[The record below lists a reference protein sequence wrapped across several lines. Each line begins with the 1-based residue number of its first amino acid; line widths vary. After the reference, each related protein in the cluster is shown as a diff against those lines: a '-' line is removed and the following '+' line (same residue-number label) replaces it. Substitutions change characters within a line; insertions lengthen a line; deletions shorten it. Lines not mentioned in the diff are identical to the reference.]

1 MATVIPLPRS
11 EALARPLRAALY
23 GRASRDRNK
32 RGRSVKDQFA
42 VGEMV
47 CADNGWT
54 IVDYY
59 KDLDRSASRRAKKV
73 REDYERMVADMEAG
87 LIDVVVYAEKSR
99 LSRNMQVSIGLRDL
113 CERTDIKLYYDGRLY
128 DMRSPSDFR
137 EFSRD
142 ALQAEEEGEGIT
154 SRIVRTVNLNAR
166 RGGAHAPVAFGFKRE
181 YDPDTGEL
189 LGQVMHPEQGPVV
202 QELFRRVGEQHS
214 LNSLLPLMKPWR
226 PDIEATGLRVILTNR
241 AYIGIRVHKDAEY
254 PAQWKAIV
262 DEALF
267 WRVQAILNDPAR
279 LTTHTSGVQHLL
291 TGIALCSVCRADGD
305 VKAARMKAVGDRPQY
320 SRKALYRC
328 TQNHLSIMKTR
339 LDAYV
344 EEGVLLWLASPAAR
358 SVFQRVDSTAEIE
371 RERAKHAAMSTQLA
385 EARQQAVTFSPETGL
400 PALSAVS
407 LAALEQGIV
416 PLLAACEAGLQRMMS
431 AGDPLLDKL
440 LAASPEELDEWWS
453 RKMTLEQQRHVVR
466 KVVRVEVLRAES
478 SSRSLPAGARTRLI
492 FAGEPGFTEWPFD
505 SQADGAD
512 GD

>member
-11 EALARPLRAALY
+11 EALTRPLRAALY

-32 RGRSVKDQFA
+32 RGHSVKDQFTI
-42 VGEMV
+42 GEMV

-73 REDYERMVADMEAG
+73 RENYERMVADMEAG

-99 LSRNMQVSIGLRDL
+99 LSRNMQVSIDLRDL

-128 DMRSPSDFR
+128 DMRIPSDFR

-189 LGQVMHPEQGPVV
+189 LGQVIHPEQGPVV
-202 QELFRRVGEQHS
+202 QELFKRVDEQHS
-214 LNSLLPLMKPWR
+214 LNSLLPLMGPWR
-226 PDIEATGLRVILTNR
+226 PDIEVTGLRVILMNKS
-241 AYIGIRVHKDAEY
+241 YIGIRVHKDAEY

-267 WRVQAILNDPAR
+267 WRVQAVLRDPAR

-291 TGIALCSVCRADGD
+291 TGIALCSVCRANGE

-328 TQNHLSIMKTR
+328 TQNHLSIMKSR

-344 EEGVLLWLASPAAR
+344 EEGVLLWLASPTAR
-358 SVFQRVDSTAEIE
+358 SVFQRVDSAAEIE
-371 RERAKHAAMSTQLA
+371 RERARHSAMSAQLA

-400 PALSAVS
+400 PALSAAS
-407 LAALEQGIV
+407 LAALEQGIM

-431 AGDPLLDKL
+431 AGDPLLDRL
-440 LAASPEELDEWWS
+440 LAASADDLDLLWS
-453 RKMTLEQQRHVVR
+453 RELTLEQQRYLVR
-466 KVVRVEVLRAES
+466 KVVRLEVLRAES
-478 SSRSLPAGARTRLI
+478 SSRSLPASVRVRLI
-492 FAGEPGFTEWPFD
+492 FAGEPGFAEWPFEPQ
-505 SQADGAD
+505 SDGGRD
-512 GD
+512 